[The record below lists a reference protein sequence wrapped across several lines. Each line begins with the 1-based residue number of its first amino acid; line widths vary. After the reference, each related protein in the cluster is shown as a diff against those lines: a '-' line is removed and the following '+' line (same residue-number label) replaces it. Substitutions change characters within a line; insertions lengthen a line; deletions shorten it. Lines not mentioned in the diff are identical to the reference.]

1 MLRSRKQLKQ
11 DVRDLIAQTVH
22 THLLTFFLRRSKERW
37 ASNATEVN
45 SHDQWYYVACARKV
59 QTTLSV
65 YSNIKQEHTMSQLC
79 DIQDKHVATVSVHTD
94 QSISLFSSHS
104 SESIKVGRLT
114 QSQTPCDLHPSLQWT
129 FFTWLCGRSWAV
141 NVKVRASVSEHE
153 NLVAC
158 GCVYACFQWTK
169 SHVCMLNQS
178 VTRIPLWW
186 FTRSWRFEQRKRET
200 RECVHR
206 RGLTVGAL
214 LWI

>member
-1 MLRSRKQLKQ
+1 MVLRSLCKKSANNLECVQQYKTGTHNVPTVWHTR
-11 DVRDLIAQTVH
+11 QTCGH
-22 THLLTFFLRRSKERW
+22 SEFPHW
-37 ASNATEVN
+37 P
-45 SHDQWYYVACARKV
+45 
-59 QTTLSV
+59 
-65 YSNIKQEHTMSQLC
+65 
-79 DIQDKHVATVSVHTD
+79 KHKFIF
-94 QSISLFSSHS
+94 ISFII
-104 SESIKVGRLT
+104 ESIKVGRLT

-141 NVKVRASVSEHE
+141 NVKVRACVSEHE

-158 GCVYACFQWTK
+158 GCVYACIQWTK